1 MREGRD
7 AWAPSCTISLLSR
20 DFALLCLPGQCLAHS
35 LPLAHLLL
43 ALLHE
48 SLQATIKGLQAVAG
62 LGFQSQ
68 CSKQRK

>member
-1 MREGRD
+1 MREARD

-20 DFALLCLPGQCLAHS
+20 DFALLRLPGQCLAHS
-35 LPLAHLLL
+35 LPLAPLLL

-48 SLQATIKGLQAVAG
+48 RLQATINGLQAVAG

-68 CSKQRK
+68 CSKQRR